1 MDALAVRGQ
10 AWGVLLSRAQPD
22 ICRWNCKKLAEAV
35 SWALPL
41 EQSLPL
47 LEEYDAEYERTYL
60 SLMRRKLGLV
70 RTSEEGDAQLVTS
83 LLQVMAECG
92 ADWTNSWRVLARVPL
107 PAQDSAAAA
116 GASSGNATLLQPPST
131 VAFYIGGIATA
142 PVMLLPPPLLLP
154 LVLVLVGAEAEE
166 VLTYLVAQCTD
177 PGSLAASRGP
187 RIPPQQLQML
197 LRLAAQQPD
206 MLRSLGLTPQ
216 QVADEVEALKASQVL
231 LKMSPQDK
239 LAKDRAAWSEWLARY
254 STRLQA
260 EVAAG
265 TSAEERTGCMNSSN
279 PRYVLRNWMAQN
291 AIDAAEK
298 VGDREQ

>member
-1 MDALAVRGQ
+1 
-10 AWGVLLSRAQPD
+10 
-22 ICRWNCKKLAEAV
+22 
-35 SWALPL
+35 
-41 EQSLPL
+41 
-47 LEEYDAEYERTYL
+47 
-60 SLMRRKLGLV
+60 
-70 RTSEEGDAQLVTS
+70 
-83 LLQVMAECG
+83 VMADCG

-116 GASSGNATLLQPPST
+116 GASS
-131 VAFYIGGIATA
+131 
-142 PVMLLPPPLLLP
+142 
-154 LVLVLVGAEAEE
+154 EAEE

-298 VGDREQ
+298 LDFSEVRALLDLLRDPFTTQGEDAAFAAT